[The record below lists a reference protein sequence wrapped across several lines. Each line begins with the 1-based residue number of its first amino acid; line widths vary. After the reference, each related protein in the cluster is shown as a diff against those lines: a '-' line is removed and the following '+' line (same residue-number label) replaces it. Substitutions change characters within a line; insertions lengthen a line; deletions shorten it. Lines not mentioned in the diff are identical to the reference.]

1 MKRKSNWST
10 WITPTNHGKRMRWD
24 FAIGLERVRTDA
36 ATRLQAALRRLLAI
50 IRLHRRV
57 FLTSLANLDSLGH
70 SAYHFC
76 CTPGVIRRLTRYE
89 HALGTYIDDDSL
101 ICWDTFD

>member
-50 IRLHRRV
+50 IRFYRLSWH
-57 FLTSLANLDSLGH
+57 TSLANLDSLGH

-76 CTPGVIRRLTRYE
+76 CTPNVIRRLTRYE
-89 HALGTYIDDDSL
+89 HALGT
-101 ICWDTFD
+101 WMER

>member
-10 WITPTNHGKRMRWD
+10 WITPTNHGKRTRWN

-50 IRLHRRV
+50 IQLHRRV
-57 FLTSLANLDSLGH
+57 FLVSLANLDSLGH
-70 SAYHFC
+70 
-76 CTPGVIRRLTRYE
+76 PGVIRRITRYE
-89 HALGTYIDDDSL
+89 DAMGTWLCDDNL
-101 ICWDTFD
+101 ICWDT